1 MTPDLYLI
9 TPPDAEAATFAAL
22 LRRILAKA
30 EVSAILLRRGARDEA
45 AYRAFVREL
54 APIGQQAGSA
64 VLIEGEPGLARA
76 LGVDGLHTE
85 GTDAELKAALAA
97 LKPDLIVG
105 AGGGAS
111 RHAAMSKGELGAD
124 YIMFGPLS
132 GAIAPDVR
140 EMANWWAETMEI
152 PSVLSDPEATPES
165 ADAGGCE
172 FVALSDSVWGADDPA
187 AAIAAIAGALEKRG

>member
-1 MTPDLYLI
+1 MTPDLFLI
-9 TPPDAEAATFAAL
+9 TPPDADTADFAAL
-22 LRRILAKA
+22 LRRILAST
-30 EVSAILLRRGARDEA
+30 EVSAMLLRRGERDEA
-45 AYRAFVREL
+45 AYRSFVREI

-76 LGVDGLHTE
+76 LGVDGLHAG
-85 GTDAELKAALAA
+85 GTDGELKAALGA

-105 AGGGAS
+105 AGGAAS

-132 GAIAPDVR
+132 GAIAPDAR
-140 EMANWWAETMEI
+140 EMASWWAETMEI

-172 FVALSDSVWGADDPA
+172 FLALSDSVWRADDPA
-187 AAIAAIAGALEKRG
+187 VAIAAIAAELEKRG